1 MIIDNNGNGTGDVDL
16 DIGAQERQWTLINQE
31 VYRLRHR
38 FLLWGVWWCYVWRRG
53 GVDPSDCIVGMS
65 RDIIFAR
72 HTRGYLQDDI
82 LSPHIIIQHQYNVCV
97 ALIADY

>member
-1 MIIDNNGNGTGDVDL
+1 MEKVLEMWIWIWISVHKNDSGHSSTE
-16 DIGAQERQWTLINQE
+16 AS
-31 VYRLRHR
+31 
-38 FLLWGVWWCYVWRRG
+38 FPRG
-53 GVDPSDCIVGMS
+53 GGDPSDCIVGMS
-65 RDIIFAR
+65 LACMREIIFAR